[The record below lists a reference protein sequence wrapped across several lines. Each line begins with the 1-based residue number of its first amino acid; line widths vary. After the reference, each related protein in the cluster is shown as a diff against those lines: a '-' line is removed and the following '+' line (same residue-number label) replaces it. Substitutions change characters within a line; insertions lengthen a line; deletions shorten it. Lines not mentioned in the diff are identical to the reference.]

1 MEGVLWKRGRM
12 LVSSWHE
19 RYFVLKDCT
28 LAYFSKAGDLQTR
41 GILEL
46 GPDAS
51 VSSIELRKK
60 GGSKSLYC
68 FTIAP
73 HGGHHTPSSTVVHH
87 HGVGHESGLMVG
99 CESRELA
106 NVWRNAIIQ
115 AIQLPGETLGGVRSP
130 KERASSASIAAL
142 PQHDKGRQ
150 ILLEK
155 MDRKWPMFSG
165 TYNVLSVLGGMQI
178 YYEQFNSAKHT
189 HGFAGQECQS
199 WQQLNS
205 MLVSTLS
212 ASVIAAIAGGIGGT
226 SMLTVFVFSLLA
238 AAFTF
243 WTKSGHAL
251 HSADVPSFKATRV
264 IPGTPTEVFN
274 LLMDTDA
281 RVMWD
286 ASVQSVR
293 VLQTIDSHSDIL
305 HVVYKPVWIWPMWLP
320 GCDVCLLRYWRE
332 TEDGSYVICMQSAV
346 HSECQVSDSTR
357 ALCHGGGFTVA
368 PPTNANTLEEPT
380 SLVTFVIHM
389 NPQGLFGVFLRR
401 LDLLFHYIKP
411 QIFALVGLEE
421 AMEARQY
428 NMLTLADVLHGDDD
442 VRPGEPTSEG
452 PAAPA
457 PAPVARAPLL
467 PCTLPSEMWS
477 EPPPGLFM
485 VRGPDYHNDKRKV
498 ASAPPAFQLV
508 ACDLFD
514 TGAVSIENICARP
527 DNLVQ
532 TQSIDGFVFAINLLL
547 PGSPRYSLVLY
558 YQVVDQSVLADGS
571 PFAELMNDF
580 LDGTDEY
587 RNERFKLIPCIVE
600 GNFMVRQAVG
610 STPAIIGTKLRQ
622 PYFKT
627 DKYFE
632 LDVDITSSAVA
643 NRVTGLV
650 LGYTKKLVI
659 DMGFLIEGRQSQEL
673 PERLFGACRMSYVDM
688 TVATKMA
695 R

>member
-41 GILEL
+41 GIIEL
-46 GPDAS
+46 GADAT
-51 VSSIELRKK
+51 VSSLELRKK
-60 GGSKSLYC
+60 SGSKSLYC
-68 FTIAP
+68 FTIAH
-73 HGGHHTPSSTVVHH
+73 HGGHASHSAHDSALT
-87 HGVGHESGLMVG
+87 VG

-115 AIQLPGETLGGVRSP
+115 AIQLHDEGGLRSP
-130 KERASSASIAAL
+130 LRVPGVAMAASL
-142 PQHDKGRQ
+142 PTHDKGRQ

-165 TYNVLSVLGGMQI
+165 TYNVLSVIGGMQI
-178 YYEQFNSAKHT
+178 YFEQFNSARHT
-189 HGFAGQECQS
+189 HGFAGQDCQS

-205 MLVSTLS
+205 MLVSTFS

-226 SMLTVFVFSLLA
+226 SMLTVFIFSLLA
-238 AAFTF
+238 AGFTF
-243 WTKSGHAL
+243 WTKSGRAL

-274 LLMDTDA
+274 LLMDTDS
-281 RVMWD
+281 RCMWD

-320 GCDVCLLRYWRE
+320 GCDACLLRYWRE

-346 HSECQVSDSTR
+346 HSECQVTDGTR

-368 PPTNANTLEEPT
+368 PPTNANTLEEAT
-380 SLVTFVIHM
+380 SLVTFVVHM

-411 QIFALVGLEE
+411 QILALIGLEE
-421 AMEARQY
+421 AMEARKY
-428 NMLTLADVLHGDDD
+428 NALSLSDVLEGDADGRSAS
-442 VRPGEPTSEG
+442 VAG
-452 PAAPA
+452 PAAQVP
-457 PAPVARAPLL
+457 PPVERAPLL
-467 PCTLPSEMWS
+467 PCTLPKEMWG
-477 EPPPGLFM
+477 EPPPGLMM

-498 ASAPPAFQLV
+498 PSAPPAFQLV

-514 TGAVSIENICARP
+514 TGAVSIEHICSRP

-532 TQSIDGFVFAINLLL
+532 RETYAGFMFAINLLL

-558 YQVVDQSVLADGS
+558 YQAPDPSIFTDGS
-571 PFAELMNDF
+571 PFAELMSDF
-580 LDGTDEY
+580 LEGSDEY

-659 DMGFLIEGRQSQEL
+659 DMGFLVEGRQSQEL
-673 PERLFGACRMSYVDM
+673 PERLFGACRMTYVDM
-688 TVATKMA
+688 AAATKL

>member
-19 RYFVLKDCT
+19 RYFVLKDST

-41 GILEL
+41 GIIEL
-46 GPDAS
+46 TPEAS
-51 VSSIELRKK
+51 ISGLELRKK
-60 GGSKSLYC
+60 SGSKSLYC
-68 FTIAP
+68 FTINQHAN
-73 HGGHHTPSSTVVHH
+73 H
-87 HGVGHESGLMVG
+87 GHEAGLTVG

-106 NVWRNAIIQ
+106 NVWRNAIVA
-115 AIQLPGETLGGVRSP
+115 AIQMQDPRSP
-130 KERASSASIAAL
+130 KEPAPFTTVL

-150 ILLEK
+150 VLLEK

-165 TYNVLSVLGGMQI
+165 TYNVLSVIGGMQI
-178 YYEQFNSAKHT
+178 YYEQFNSAKSNN
-189 HGFAGQECQS
+189 GFTSPDGQS

-205 MLVSTLS
+205 MLVSTFS
-212 ASVIAAIAGGIGGT
+212 AGVIAAIAGGIGGT
-226 SMLTVFVFSLLA
+226 SMLTVFIFSLLA

-243 WTKSGHAL
+243 WTKSGHVL
-251 HSADVPSFKATRV
+251 HSVDVPSFKATRV

-274 LLMDTDA
+274 LLMDTEA
-281 RVMWD
+281 RCMWD

-332 TEDGSYVICMQSAV
+332 TEDGSYVICVQSAV

-368 PPTNANTLEEPT
+368 PPTNANTLDEPT
-380 SLVTFVIHM
+380 SLVTFVVHM

-411 QIFALVGLEE
+411 QIFALIGLEE
-421 AMEARQY
+421 AMEARKY
-428 NMLTLADVLHGDDD
+428 NALSLADVTDSVDDSNIAD
-442 VRPGEPTSEG
+442 SNNSMPTT
-452 PAAPA
+452 PP
-457 PAPVARAPLL
+457 PVPRAPRL
-467 PCTLPSEMWS
+467 PCTLPNEMWG
-477 EPPPGLFM
+477 EPPPGLMM
-485 VRGPDYHNDKRKV
+485 VRGPNYLNDKRKV
-498 ASAPPAFQLV
+498 VSAPPAFQLI
-508 ACDLFD
+508 ACDLFE
-514 TGAVSIENICARP
+514 TGAVSVEHICSRP
-527 DNLVQ
+527 DNLVHREDCKDF
-532 TQSIDGFVFAINLLL
+532 IFAINLMM
-547 PGSPRYSLVLY
+547 PGSTRYSLVLY
-558 YQVVDQSVLADGS
+558 YQVVDPTVLNDGS
-571 PFAELMNDF
+571 PFAELMTDF
-580 LDGTDEY
+580 LEGTDEY

-650 LGYTKKLVI
+650 LGYTKKLVV
-659 DMGFLIEGRQSQEL
+659 DMGFLIEGRQSEEL
-673 PERLFGACRMSYVDM
+673 PERLFGACRMTYVDM
-688 TVATKMA
+688 STATKL